1 MIALK
6 SAAEIAEIVA
16 KIETELDR
24 LGWKGTGVEPCAFDA
39 EATDALPNGWVS
51 LACNSGSVY
60 GEAGLVLAAIE
71 TEYGYGEF
79 AECFGTFDFADRA
92 PSSSRDWPADLID
105 FDQIEKGTANDN
117 PITLVIVGTNA
128 GLRYAVGPHGV
139 SECALGNWM
148 HSGEEL
154 AETRESALTSV

>member
-24 LGWKGTGVEPCAFDA
+24 LGWLGTGVEPCAFDV
-39 EATDALPNGWVS
+39 EATDSLPNGWVS
-51 LACNSGSVY
+51 LACDSGSVY

-71 TEYGYGEF
+71 NEYGYGEF
-79 AECFGTFDFADRA
+79 AECFATLDFTDRA

-105 FDQIEKGTANDN
+105 GEYLEEGTVNDN

-128 GLRYAVGPHGV
+128 GLRFAVGPHGV

-148 HSGEEL
+148 DSGEEL